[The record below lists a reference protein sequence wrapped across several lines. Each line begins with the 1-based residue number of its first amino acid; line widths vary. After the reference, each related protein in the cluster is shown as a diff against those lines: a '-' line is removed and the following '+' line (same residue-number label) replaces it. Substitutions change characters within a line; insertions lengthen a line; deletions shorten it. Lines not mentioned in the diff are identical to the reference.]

1 MGVPIRDD
9 MFFMLIDVLIPLE
22 QDRIVPYVVQE

>member
-22 QDRIVPYVVQE
+22 QDSIVPYVVQE